1 MTISGFAVPDTTL
14 SERQRWLLAG
24 LPLTRTQYVLS
35 ADTLERLHGILS
47 PVKTTIGLSQIRSIA
62 VQQTR
67 LQKLCRLST
76 IHVATDNPV
85 VPELVIRNIRNGAL
99 FEERLHRCV
108 EEVQNAQP
116 HTV

>member
-1 MTISGFAVPDTTL
+1 MTMSGVAVSDTTL

-47 PVKTTIGLSQIRSIA
+47 PVKTTIALSQIRNME
-62 VQQTR
+62 VTQTR
-67 LQKLCRLST
+67 LQKLCGLLT
-76 IHVATDNPV
+76 IHVATGDPT
-85 VPELVIRNIRNGAL
+85 VPELIIRNIRNGEL
-99 FEERLHRCV
+99 FEERLNRCV
-108 EEVQNAQP
+108 EEVQMGQP